1 LYFTELVIH
10 GLKVKLTSR
19 NHHYI
24 PQFYLRGF
32 TPAMKKKSPIT
43 VFDFDQKKMFRTNT
57 LNVCGNRDFNRI
69 DFEGTN
75 PNAIEEIYSGFESK
89 AANSIREL
97 EKGAPFCGENR
108 DIIFN
113 LIALLAVRSPQLR
126 EKLREA
132 HEVSLKALID
142 LILSNEKNWEST
154 KSKMIENGRSIDVG
168 TTYAEV
174 KCCQEKNEYKII
186 LDNNYNIKSELESM
200 DAVLQSL
207 PKRNWVLIK
216 SQKVDE
222 HFITS
227 DNPVVLDNFK
237 IPKEKNFYENLVG
250 FELSNT
256 NVMFP
261 LTKNLLLLG
270 SYYLKE
276 GTIQADRASMASLNR
291 IVFNHAYKQLYA
303 PASTFLIYDYLG
315 KISTGEKFLA
325 FESK

>member
-1 LYFTELVIH
+1 LVTH

-32 TPAMKKKSPIT
+32 APAMTRKSLIT
-43 VFDFDQKKMFRTNT
+43 VFDLDQQRMFKANPRNI
-57 LNVCGNRDFNRI
+57 CGVRDYNRI
-69 DFEGTN
+69 DLDRTN
-75 PNAIEEIYSGFESK
+75 PNAIENIYSDLESK
-89 AANSIREL
+89 AARSIQEL
-97 EKGAPFCGENR
+97 EKGAPFCGKNR

-113 LIALLAVRSPQLR
+113 LIALLAVRSPQQR

-132 HEVSLKALID
+132 HEVSLKVLMD
-142 LILSNEKNWEST
+142 LIFSNEKNWEST
-154 KSKMIENGRSIDVG
+154 KSKIIENGRSKDEG
-168 TTYAEV
+168 TTYAEL
-174 KCCQEKNEYKII
+174 KCFQEKNDYKII
-186 LDNNYNIKSELESM
+186 LDNNYNVKSELESM

-237 IPKEKNFYENLVG
+237 IPNEKNFYENLVG

-270 SYYLKE
+270 SYYLKGE
-276 GTIQADRASMASLNR
+276 TIQADRDAIASLNR
-291 IVFNHAYKQLYA
+291 IVLNHTYKQLYA
-303 PASTFLIYDYLG
+303 STSEFLISDYLG
-315 KISTGEKFLA
+315 EISTGEEFLA
-325 FESK
+325 FERE